1 MSSVWRSVMLAVAPA
16 ALLALSV
23 VAGLF
28 VSRAGVDWLAVAR
41 FPDRLSG
48 FPDRLS
54 GFPDRLAVAMAD
66 AWPAS
71 DLALVAV
78 VYCALFAVAGLEVRS
93 TLSRR
98 KSDAAR
104 AATSSIARAT
114 CVRTLAETEV
124 GTVVPRLGIGGAL
137 AAGRR
142 ALNFGVMAFA
152 LLALVSVAG
161 LVAVPKIMGWQGVI
175 VLSGSME
182 PALPTGG
189 LAFVEPLPANEIEVN
204 DILTHRG
211 NPNSS
216 TLVTHT
222 AW

>member
-16 ALLALSV
+16 ALFALSV

-28 VSRAGVDWLAVAR
+28 VSRAGVDWQAVAR
-41 FPDRLSG
+41 
-48 FPDRLS
+48 
-54 GFPDRLAVAMAD
+54 FPDRLAVAMAD

-137 AAGRR
+137 AAG
-142 ALNFGVMAFA
+142 
-152 LLALVSVAG
+152 
-161 LVAVPKIMGWQGVI
+161 
-175 VLSGSME
+175 
-182 PALPTGG
+182 GG
-189 LAFVEPLPANEIEVN
+189 P
-204 DILTHRG
+204 
-211 NPNSS
+211 
-216 TLVTHT
+216 
-222 AW
+222 